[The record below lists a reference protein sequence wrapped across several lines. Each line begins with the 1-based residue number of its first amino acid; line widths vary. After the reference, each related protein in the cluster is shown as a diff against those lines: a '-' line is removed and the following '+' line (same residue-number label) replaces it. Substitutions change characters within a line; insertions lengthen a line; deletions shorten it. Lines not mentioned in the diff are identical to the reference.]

1 MSSLSKK
8 YKKNNIKYNLCMSI
22 KFVCPKFNNT
32 KIISQE
38 KIQSIKK
45 EEFTSHEI
53 FKCSKCNIRMDLKE
67 VIADF

>member
-8 YKKNNIKYNLCMSI
+8 YKKNNFKYNLNMSI
-22 KFVCPKFNNT
+22 KFVCPKCNNT

-45 EEFTSHEI
+45 EEFANHKI
-53 FKCSKCNIRMDLKE
+53 FKCSKCNIRMNPRE